1 MKQRAIYFEPG
12 VELRGAALILSTIR
26 FITLVFL
33 LGCVPPI
40 ALSQDRLDT
49 EIKNVKTVVDE
60 CAQERRKTTVLL
72 RSLAYAKGQLFHFDD
87 ESLYLTTG
95 KLDRRLSYKDV
106 LEIRCGDSSVSN
118 IPDPSAKPYGKW
130 EDIGRVFAGTRI
142 VVLLDDGKSVKGFA
156 NSSTASG
163 LVIVDE
169 KGRERVDIPRNK
181 VVSFYGL
188 LGGYGGVKKNA
199 SKASEGMHTG
209 SREGSLLGAAYV
221 GIAGLLGLVKSDG
234 NPILIYSK

>member
-1 MKQRAIYFEPG
+1 MKQRANYFEPD
-12 VELRGAALILSTIR
+12 VELFPSTIR
-26 FITLVFL
+26 FIIFVFL
-33 LGCVPPI
+33 LGAVTPA

-49 EIKNVKTVVDE
+49 EIKNVKAVVRE

-87 ESLYLTTG
+87 DLFYLTTG
-95 KLDRRLSYKDV
+95 KLDRRLPYKDV
-106 LEIRCGDSSVSN
+106 LEIRCADSSVSN
-118 IPDPSAKPYGKW
+118 IPNPTEKPYGKW

-156 NSSTASG
+156 NSATTSD

-169 KGRERVDIPRNK
+169 KGRERVDIPRTR

-188 LGGYGGVKKNA
+188 LGGYGGVKKN
-199 SKASEGMHTG
+199 SSEAAKEIGTAG
-209 SREGSLLGAAYV
+209 REGILLAGPYV
-221 GIAGLLGLVKSDG
+221 GLMALLGLVKSDG